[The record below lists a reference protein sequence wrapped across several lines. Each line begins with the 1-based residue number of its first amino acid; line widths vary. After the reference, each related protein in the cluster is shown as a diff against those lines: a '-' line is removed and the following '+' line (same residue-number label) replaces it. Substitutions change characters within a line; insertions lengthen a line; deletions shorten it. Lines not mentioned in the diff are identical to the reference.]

1 MSSGFGN
8 ILKNFLSLFYHYKT
22 ARLYDYTLFGAHGQT
37 VENLSRIFQGHLPG
51 TLTEEGKKQAM
62 ELGESLRDIALD
74 AVVSS
79 DLQRVVD
86 TVQLVVG
93 SRQLPWQQT
102 TLLREIDWG
111 PWTGLS
117 VGSVDLSNP
126 PAGVETRQMMYDRA
140 GAFLDYLWQYYD
152 GKRVLVVAHG
162 QINRCLEARITGV
175 PLEELRTVPLMK
187 NAELHRYELTRE

>member
-1 MSSGFGN
+1 M
-8 ILKNFLSLFYHYKT
+8 ITLYL
-22 ARLYDYTLFGAHGQT
+22 ARHGQT

-51 TLTEEGKKQAM
+51 ALTEEGIKQAM
-62 ELGESLRDIALD
+62 YFGESLRNIALD

-86 TVQLVVG
+86 TVQLAVG
-93 SRQLPWQQT
+93 DRQLPWQQT

-111 PWTGLS
+111 PWTGLP

-126 PAGVETRQMMYDRA
+126 PAGVETLQMMYDRA
-140 GAFLDYLWQYYD
+140 GTFLDYLWQHYD

>member
-1 MSSGFGN
+1 M
-8 ILKNFLSLFYHYKT
+8 ITLYL
-22 ARLYDYTLFGAHGQT
+22 ARHGQT

-51 TLTEEGKKQAM
+51 ILTEEGKKQAM

-86 TVQLVVG
+86 TVQLAVG

-126 PAGVETRQMMYDRA
+126 PSGVETRQMMYDRA
-140 GAFLDYLWQYYD
+140 GAFLDYLWQHYD

-162 QINRCLEARITGV
+162 QINRYLEARITGV

>member
-22 ARLYDYTLFGAHGQT
+22 ARLYDYTLFGAPRADGGKPEPYFSRALARHIDRRREKAGDGFRRVPAEYCTGCSGQ
-37 VENLSRIFQGHLPG
+37 
-51 TLTEEGKKQAM
+51 
-62 ELGESLRDIALD
+62 
-74 AVVSS
+74 
-79 DLQRVVD
+79 D
-86 TVQLVVG
+86 TVQLAVG
-93 SRQLPWQQT
+93 DRQLPWQQA

-140 GAFLDYLWQYYD
+140 GAFLDYLWQHYD

>member
-1 MSSGFGN
+1 M
-8 ILKNFLSLFYHYKT
+8 ITLYL
-22 ARLYDYTLFGAHGQT
+22 ARHGQT

-51 TLTEEGKKQAM
+51 TLTGEGKKQAM

-79 DLQRVVD
+79 DLQRVVN
-86 TVQLVVG
+86 TVQLAVG

-140 GAFLDYLWQYYD
+140 GAFLDYLWQHYD
-152 GKRVLVVAHG
+152 EKRVLVVAHG

>member
-62 ELGESLRDIALD
+62 DLGESLRNIALD

-86 TVQLVVG
+86 TVQLAVG
-93 SRQLPWQQT
+93 SRQL
-102 TLLREIDWG
+102 LGSRLR
-111 PWTGLS
+111 
-117 VGSVDLSNP
+117 
-126 PAGVETRQMMYDRA
+126 
-140 GAFLDYLWQYYD
+140 
-152 GKRVLVVAHG
+152 
-162 QINRCLEARITGV
+162 C
-175 PLEELRTVPLMK
+175 
-187 NAELHRYELTRE
+187 

>member
-22 ARLYDYTLFGAHGQT
+22 ARLYDYTLFGAPRADGGKP
-37 VENLSRIFQGHLPG
+37 EPYFSRALARHIDRRR
-51 TLTEEGKKQAM
+51 KKAGDGFRRVPA
-62 ELGESLRDIALD
+62 EYCTG
-74 AVVSS
+74 

-86 TVQLVVG
+86 TVQLAVG
-93 SRQLPWQQT
+93 DRQLPWQQT

-111 PWTGLS
+111 PWTGLP

-140 GAFLDYLWQYYD
+140 GAFLDYLWQHYD

>member
-1 MSSGFGN
+1 
-8 ILKNFLSLFYHYKT
+8 
-22 ARLYDYTLFGAHGQT
+22 
-37 VENLSRIFQGHLPG
+37 
-51 TLTEEGKKQAM
+51 M

-86 TVQLVVG
+86 TVQLAVG
-93 SRQLPWQQT
+93 SRQLSWQQT
-102 TLLREIDWG
+102 TLLRETDWG

-140 GAFLDYLWQYYD
+140 GTFLDYLWQHYD

-175 PLEELRTVPLMK
+175 SLEELRTVPLMK
-187 NAELHRYELTRE
+187 NAELHRYELARE

>member
-1 MSSGFGN
+1 M
-8 ILKNFLSLFYHYKT
+8 ITLYL
-22 ARLYDYTLFGAHGQT
+22 ARHGQT

-51 TLTEEGKKQAM
+51 ILTEEGKKQAM
-62 ELGESLRDIALD
+62 DLGESLRNIALD

-86 TVQLVVG
+86 TVQLAVG
-93 SRQLPWQQT
+93 DRQLPWQQT

-140 GAFLDYLWQYYD
+140 GAFLDYLWQHYD

>member
-1 MSSGFGN
+1 M
-8 ILKNFLSLFYHYKT
+8 ITLYL
-22 ARLYDYTLFGAHGQT
+22 ARHGQT
-37 VENLSRIFQGHLPG
+37 VENLSRIFQGHLSG

-62 ELGESLRDIALD
+62 DLGESLRDIALD

-86 TVQLVVG
+86 TVQLAVG
-93 SRQLPWQQT
+93 DRQLPWQQT

-140 GAFLDYLWQYYD
+140 GAFLDYLWQHYD

-162 QINRCLEARITGV
+162 QINRCLEARITGI

-187 NAELHRYELTRE
+187 NAELHRYELMRE

>member
-1 MSSGFGN
+1 M
-8 ILKNFLSLFYHYKT
+8 ITLYL
-22 ARLYDYTLFGAHGQT
+22 ARHGQT

-51 TLTEEGKKQAM
+51 ILTEEGKKQAM
-62 ELGESLRDIALD
+62 DLGESLRNIALD

-86 TVQLVVG
+86 TVQLAVG
-93 SRQLPWQQT
+93 DRQLPWQQT

-111 PWTGLS
+111 PWTGLP

-140 GAFLDYLWQYYD
+140 GAFLDYLWQHYD

>member
-1 MSSGFGN
+1 M
-8 ILKNFLSLFYHYKT
+8 
-22 ARLYDYTLFGAHGQT
+22 D
-37 VENLSRIFQGHLPG
+37 
-51 TLTEEGKKQAM
+51 
-62 ELGESLRDIALD
+62 LGESLQDIALD

-86 TVQLVVG
+86 TVQLAVG

-102 TLLREIDWG
+102 ALLREIDWG

-140 GAFLDYLWQYYD
+140 GTFWTIC
-152 GKRVLVVAHG
+152 GSIMTENV
-162 QINRCLEARITGV
+162 CW
-175 PLEELRTVPLMK
+175 
-187 NAELHRYELTRE
+187 

>member
-1 MSSGFGN
+1 M
-8 ILKNFLSLFYHYKT
+8 ITLYL
-22 ARLYDYTLFGAHGQT
+22 ARHGQT

-51 TLTEEGKKQAM
+51 TLTEEGEKQAM
-62 ELGESLRDIALD
+62 DLGESLRNIALD

-86 TVQLVVG
+86 TVQLAVG
-93 SRQLPWQQT
+93 DRQLPWQQT

>member
-1 MSSGFGN
+1 
-8 ILKNFLSLFYHYKT
+8 
-22 ARLYDYTLFGAHGQT
+22 
-37 VENLSRIFQGHLPG
+37 
-51 TLTEEGKKQAM
+51 M

-86 TVQLVVG
+86 TVQLAVG
-93 SRQLPWQQT
+93 SRQLPWHQT

-140 GAFLDYLWQYYD
+140 GTFFGLS
-152 GKRVLVVAHG
+152 VAA
-162 QINRCLEARITGV
+162 L
-175 PLEELRTVPLMK
+175 
-187 NAELHRYELTRE
+187 

>member
-1 MSSGFGN
+1 M
-8 ILKNFLSLFYHYKT
+8 ITLYL
-22 ARLYDYTLFGAHGQT
+22 ARHGQT

-86 TVQLVVG
+86 TVQLAVG
-93 SRQLPWQQT
+93 SRQLPWGQT
-102 TLLREIDWG
+102 TLLGGKNVQSTLLREIDWG

-140 GAFLDYLWQYYD
+140 GAFLDYLWQHYD

>member
-22 ARLYDYTLFGAHGQT
+22 ARLYDYTLFGAPRADGG
-37 VENLSRIFQGHLPG
+37 EPEPYFSRALARYID
-51 TLTEEGKKQAM
+51 EEGKKQAM
-62 ELGESLRDIALD
+62 ELGKSLRDIALD

-86 TVQLVVG
+86 TVQLAVG
-93 SRQLPWQQT
+93 KPQLPWQQT
-102 TLLREIDWG
+102 TLLRETDWG

-126 PAGVETRQMMYDRA
+126 PAGVETRQMMSA
-140 GAFLDYLWQYYD
+140 GKAPSWTIC
-152 GKRVLVVAHG
+152 GSIMTENV
-162 QINRCLEARITGV
+162 CW
-175 PLEELRTVPLMK
+175 
-187 NAELHRYELTRE
+187 

>member
-1 MSSGFGN
+1 M
-8 ILKNFLSLFYHYKT
+8 ITLYL
-22 ARLYDYTLFGAHGQT
+22 ARHGQT
-37 VENLSRIFQGHLPG
+37 VENLSRIFQWHLPG

-62 ELGESLRDIALD
+62 DLGESLRNIALD

-86 TVQLVVG
+86 TVQLAVG
-93 SRQLPWQQT
+93 DRQLPWQQT

-111 PWTGLS
+111 PWTGLP

-140 GAFLDYLWQYYD
+140 GAFLDYLWQHYD

>member
-62 ELGESLRDIALD
+62 DLGESLRNIALD

-86 TVQLVVG
+86 TVQLAVG
-93 SRQLPWQQT
+93 DRQLPWQQA

-140 GAFLDYLWQYYD
+140 GAFLDYLWQHYD

-187 NAELHRYELTRE
+187 MQNFTVTN

>member
-1 MSSGFGN
+1 M
-8 ILKNFLSLFYHYKT
+8 ITLYL
-22 ARLYDYTLFGAHGQT
+22 ARHGQT
-37 VENLSRIFQGHLPG
+37 VENLSHIFQGHLPG

-62 ELGESLRDIALD
+62 DLGESLRNIALD

-86 TVQLVVG
+86 TVQLAVG
-93 SRQLPWQQT
+93 DRQLPWQQT

-140 GAFLDYLWQYYD
+140 GAFLDYLWQHYD

-187 NAELHRYELTRE
+187 NAELHRYELMRE